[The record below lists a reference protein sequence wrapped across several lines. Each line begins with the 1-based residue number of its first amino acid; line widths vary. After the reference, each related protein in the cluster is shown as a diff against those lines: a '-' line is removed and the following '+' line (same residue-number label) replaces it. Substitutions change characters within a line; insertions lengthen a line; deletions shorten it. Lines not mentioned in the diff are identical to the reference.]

1 MIEHLGRWLLVIGA
15 AIALAGVVVM
25 LIGRFAPSGR
35 LLPGDIVV
43 RRPGLTLY
51 FPLVTSV
58 LISVVLTV
66 MLWLV
71 ALLRR

>member
-43 RRPGLTLY
+43 RRPGFTLY

>member
-1 MIEHLGRWLLVIGA
+1 MIEHLGRWLLVIGT

-43 RRPGLTLY
+43 RRPGFTLY

>member
-1 MIEHLGRWLLVIGA
+1 MIEHLGRWLLVIGVA
-15 AIALAGVVVM
+15 VALVGGLLM

-43 RRPGLTLY
+43 RRPGFTFY
-51 FPLVTSV
+51 FPLVTCVLLSV
-58 LISVVLTV
+58 ALTLIV
-66 MLWLV
+66 WLV